1 VSISPELYRRVSRSV
16 PALLGLLGHEDSHN
30 VDGERGRLGRMEL
43 VVQNL
48 IRLGPFAPQMA
59 LASALLRANDEL
71 RVEERRADRRAGLCI
86 GRARARTG
94 DRSLTVE
101 PYVAHLPADQAWT
114 PLSDHDA
121 PACRAQVTRRAYR
134 LGARR
139 TAPAG
144 SR

>member
-1 VSISPELYRRVSRSV
+1 VSVSPELYRRVSRSV

-30 VDGERGRLGRMEL
+30 VDGERGRVGRMET

-48 IRLGPFAPQMA
+48 SRLGPFAPQMA
-59 LASALLRANDEL
+59 LATALLRATDEL

-94 DRSLTVE
+94 DPSLTVE
-101 PYVAHLPADQAWT
+101 PYVAQLPAGQWT
-114 PLSDHDA
+114 PLADHDT

-134 LGARR
+134 LGARGAR
-139 TAPAG
+139 
-144 SR
+144 